1 MSDALIEA
9 IQTRDVDRLAKLL
22 AAGAD
27 PNEPGKSRY
36 GGGDIPPLEAAI
48 DELQAFEAIGP
59 YGPEPAGPI
68 DLVVLL
74 LRHGAR
80 ATGWGTSN
88 DEDPLWDAVRR
99 NDIEAARLLLAAG
112 AEPNLKDDEGRS
124 PLRICADKGY
134 LEMARLL
141 LLCGANKTIHDAG
154 GAAGMNALGL
164 AAYGLDVEMVK
175 LLLAHGADPRVED
188 ADRMTVFDHL
198 RLMDK
203 FGRVPEDPADQ
214 DRLREIRRL
223 LGDPP
228 AKP

>member
-1 MSDALIEA
+1 MSDALLEA
-9 IQTRDVDRLAKLL
+9 IQTRDVDRVAALL

-27 PNEPGKSRY
+27 PNKPGKSRY
-36 GGGDIPPLEAAI
+36 GRGADIPPLEAAI

-80 ATGWGTSN
+80 ASGWGTSN

-99 NDIEAARLLLAAG
+99 NNIEAVRLLLTAG
-112 AEPNLKDDEGRS
+112 AEINLKDDEGRS
-124 PLRICADKGY
+124 PLRICVEKEY

-141 LLCGANKTIHDAG
+141 LLCGASKTINEAVAG
-154 GAAGMNALGL
+154 GMTALGL
-164 AAYGLDVEMVK
+164 AAYWLNVDMVR

-188 ADRMTVFDHL
+188 ADRRTVFDHL
-198 RLMDK
+198 RSVGRRVMDS
-203 FGRVPEDPADQ
+203 PEDPADQ

-228 AKP
+228 A